1 MNILNHFNRH
11 AVLLT
16 GALLLCA
23 SIGAY
28 ADDIED
34 ANQLFKQ
41 GQRSQALDKV
51 NGYLAN
57 KPKDAQARFLKG
69 LILTEQGQTAD
80 AIKIFSALTDDY
92 PELPEPYN
100 NLAVLYAG
108 QGQYDKAR
116 LLLEMAISTHPSYA
130 TAHENLGDIY
140 AKMASQAYDKA
151 LALGT
156 TSSATKSKLTLLR
169 TFSSSTGSK
178 VTVPE
183 LPAQAAPAPAPT
195 QAAANAPVQLISP
208 VKPDA
213 GKSSQS
219 SPQNG
224 QVIVSPVRPAPSA

>member
-69 LILTEQGQTAD
+69 LIPVSYTHLDVYKRQVPQCAK
-80 AIKIFSALTDDY
+80 KI
-92 PELPEPYN
+92 PY
-100 NLAVLYAG
+100 
-108 QGQYDKAR
+108 
-116 LLLEMAISTHPSYA
+116 
-130 TAHENLGDIY
+130 
-140 AKMASQAYDKA
+140 
-151 LALGT
+151 
-156 TSSATKSKLTLLR
+156 
-169 TFSSSTGSK
+169 
-178 VTVPE
+178 
-183 LPAQAAPAPAPT
+183 
-195 QAAANAPVQLISP
+195 
-208 VKPDA
+208 
-213 GKSSQS
+213 
-219 SPQNG
+219 
-224 QVIVSPVRPAPSA
+224 